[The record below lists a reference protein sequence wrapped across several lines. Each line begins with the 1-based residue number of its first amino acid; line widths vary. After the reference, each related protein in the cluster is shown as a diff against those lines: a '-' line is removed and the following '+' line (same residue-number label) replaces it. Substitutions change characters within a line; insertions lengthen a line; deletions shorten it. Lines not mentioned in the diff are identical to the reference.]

1 MHCQNGECVYSKELK
16 KLRSTKEKAER
27 PTPMKKTSRQKMVY
41 KLLLMVTWTMKDT
54 TKLSFHWICISA
66 ILKFMYSNHDRVS
79 ATVIQT

>member
-41 KLLLMVTWTMKDT
+41 KLLLMVT
-54 TKLSFHWICISA
+54 
-66 ILKFMYSNHDRVS
+66 
-79 ATVIQT
+79 